1 MDLNHWPLGYEPN
14 ELPDCS
20 TPRQNTLIRKNGWGA
35 RIRTSECQDQ
45 NLVPYRLATP
55 QQKNI
60 KEHREALY
68 RSFLKKSS

>member
-20 TPRQNTLIRKNGWGA
+20 TPRHANKGKNGWGA

-55 QQKNI
+55 QKL
-60 KEHREALY
+60 KKALY
-68 RSFLKKSS
+68 KSFLKKSS

>member
-20 TPRQNTLIRKNGWGA
+20 TPRQKIRKNGWGA

-55 QQKNI
+55 QQTNNNKI
-60 KEHREALY
+60 KEALY
-68 RSFLKKSS
+68 KSFLKKSS

>member
-20 TPRQNTLIRKNGWGA
+20 TPRQKYANNNGWGA

-55 QQKNI
+55 QQTNNKYKI
-60 KEHREALY
+60 KEALY
-68 RSFLKKSS
+68 KSFLKKSS

>member
-20 TPRQNTLIRKNGWGA
+20 TPRQNTLIIRKNGWGA

-55 QQKNI
+55 QQK
-60 KEHREALY
+60 K
-68 RSFLKKSS
+68 